1 MNELEILK
9 VEVATAGKANILFN
23 RIEDNGLLNGPFS
36 FLQFVIMKASVF
48 WSAGV
53 VRPFPTT
60 TSPLSLFSSRKL
72 PYPLCDLRNTTLQ
85 IPFPFHSRWS
95 STEPSGYSAV
105 TYQRVLSGRYG
116 SNKFAKYSGFGWMRL
131 NSMFFFEKFTTVL
144 IAIEIERACENLY

>member
-53 VRPFPTT
+53 CPTLSNHDFP
-60 TSPLSLFSSRKL
+60 
-72 PYPLCDLRNTTLQ
+72 
-85 IPFPFHSRWS
+85 
-95 STEPSGYSAV
+95 A
-105 TYQRVLSGRYG
+105 
-116 SNKFAKYSGFGWMRL
+116 
-131 NSMFFFEKFTTVL
+131 FTIFV
-144 IAIEIERACENLY
+144 A